1 MLNNFKKNLEEI
13 EQKVKEIAVGLEQ
26 ANSLMI
32 HGLSECNGDC
42 DETKFDQAKKRIKNI
57 SNKTASI
64 DHEIITTL
72 ALHQPEAKD
81 LRKMVSFLKITNELL
96 RACSSTR
103 NFIRGF
109 QQACE
114 EIDIETINEFAIP
127 MQKSTAEA
135 LQCVVKMI
143 DTDCED
149 ELKECY
155 DRVLICE
162 NKTDDL
168 YEMVETTIL
177 KEVKEASEFKRYH
190 IMLSSLRKSE
200 KIADRAMSIASL
212 LLYANIGGELHQL

>member
-1 MLNNFKKNLEEI
+1 MLNNFRHNLEDI
-13 EQKVKEIAVGLEQ
+13 EKKVKEIAIGLEK

-32 HGLSECNGDC
+32 HGLSGCNDDC
-42 DETKFDQAKKRIKNI
+42 NETKFEAAKKNIKNV
-57 SNKTASI
+57 SNKTAAI

-81 LRKMVSFLKITNELL
+81 LRRMVSFLKITNELL
-96 RACSSTR
+96 RASSSTR

-114 EIDIETINEFAIP
+114 EVDIDTINEFAIP

-135 LQCVVKMI
+135 LHCVVKMI

-168 YEMVETTIL
+168 YEMIETTIL
-177 KEVKEASEFKRYH
+177 KQIKNPDEFSQYH
-190 IMLSSLRKSE
+190 KMLSSLRRSE
-200 KIADRAMSIASL
+200 KIADRAMSMASL
-212 LLYANIGGELHQL
+212 LLYANIGGELQQL

>member
-1 MLNNFKKNLEEI
+1 MLNNFKQNLEDI
-13 EQKVKEIAVGLEQ
+13 EKRIKDIALGVEK
-26 ANSLMI
+26 ANELIISAL
-32 HGLSECNGDC
+32 NDC
-42 DETKFDQAKKRIKNI
+42 KIEKFDEAKASIKNI
-57 SNKTASI
+57 SNKTAII

-96 RACSSTR
+96 RASSSSR

-109 QQACE
+109 QKVYE
-114 EIDIETINEFAIP
+114 EVDIQTINEYAIP
-127 MQKSTAEA
+127 MQKSTVEA
-135 LQCVVKMI
+135 LQYIVKML

-149 ELKECY
+149 EIKEYY

-168 YEMVETTIL
+168 YEMIETAIL
-177 KEVKEASEFKRYH
+177 QEVKEANEFKKYH
-190 IMLSSLRKSE
+190 QMLSSLRKSE

-212 LLYANIGGELHQL
+212 LLYAHIGGELHQL